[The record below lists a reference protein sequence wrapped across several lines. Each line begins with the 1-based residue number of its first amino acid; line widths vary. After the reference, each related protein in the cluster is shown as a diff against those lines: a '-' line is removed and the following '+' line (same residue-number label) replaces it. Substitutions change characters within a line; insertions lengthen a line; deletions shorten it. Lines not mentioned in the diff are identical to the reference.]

1 MPTQSDTTTLHVRR
15 ACGGEEQSLA
25 WVVER
30 FTPLLRAQATVRL
43 HGVADGLC
51 DADDLVQEVW
61 AVALPR
67 LEDLN
72 PRDERLSPVLIR
84 FLATTLLNKVNNLM
98 MRRLRRGEGLA
109 SPLVHDSRT
118 PTLERFP
125 DSVTGALER
134 AARDEAVEEL
144 HAALERLGE
153 RDREI
158 LVLRGIEQLE
168 AGEVARRLGLK
179 PSAVS
184 MRYRRALDR
193 LAEMLPGSIF
203 EELAE

>member
-1 MPTQSDTTTLHVRR
+1 MPTPSDTTTLHVRR
-15 ACGGEEQSLA
+15 ACGGEEDSLA

-30 FTPLLRAQATVRL
+30 FTPLLRVQATVRL
-43 HGVADGLC
+43 RGPANGLC
-51 DADDLVQEVW
+51 EADDLVQEVW

-67 LEDLN
+67 LEDLR

-98 MRRLRRGEGLA
+98 MRRLRRGEPLA
-109 SPLVHDSRT
+109 SQSAVT
-118 PTLERFP
+118 PTLDRLP

-168 AGEVARRLGLK
+168 AGEVARRLDLK

-193 LAEMLPGSIF
+193 LAETLPGSIF

>member
-1 MPTQSDTTTLHVRR
+1 M
-15 ACGGEEQSLA
+15 A

-30 FTPLLRAQATVRL
+30 FTPLLRAQATIRL
-43 HGVADGLC
+43 RGPAQGMC
-51 DADDLVQEVW
+51 EADDLVQEVW

-67 LEDLN
+67 LESLR

-98 MRRLRRGEGLA
+98 MRRLRRGEHLA
-109 SPLVHDSRT
+109 SHNARDSAT
-118 PTLERFP
+118 PAVERLP

-158 LVLRGIEQLE
+158 LVLRGIEQID
-168 AGEVARRLGLK
+168 AGDVARKLGLK

-184 MRYRRALDR
+184 MRYRRALER
-193 LAEMLPGSIF
+193 LAETLPGSIF
-203 EELAE
+203 EELR